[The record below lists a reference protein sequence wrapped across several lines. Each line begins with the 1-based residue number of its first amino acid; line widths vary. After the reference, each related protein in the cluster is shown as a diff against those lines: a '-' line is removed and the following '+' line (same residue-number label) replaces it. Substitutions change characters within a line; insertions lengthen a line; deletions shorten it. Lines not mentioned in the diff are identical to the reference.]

1 MHEVL
6 SLSLDASQSA
16 LTRYSLAAH
25 VPDVLITV
33 PKDACR
39 TADFH
44 KAAELIDLGRDL
56 ACQALGQAHLE
67 TREPSGDTGPP
78 SRGPDKAEAVDHLGD
93 VAGRDDPGEVP
104 VAEYQRAPV
113 GALGEARQQVGHRIL
128 RGGRG
133 DVSERAGDVR
143 EPGAVALAGRHVLDA
158 VEGDQPGHSVPVRGD
173 REALMTRAEQ
183 VVAEE
188 LADRHRPGQG

>member
-1 MHEVL
+1 VLGLSQGAVLRQVDPALTRAGVLRAERVLVRMAGFVGERRIEDLPIPFTAVAVDLLTGREVAALPLRLTSRRPGAAPSPQDGDIDSESPPSIGMHEVL

-67 TREPSGDTGPP
+67 N
-78 SRGPDKAEAVDHLGD
+78 A
-93 VAGRDDPGEVP
+93 
-104 VAEYQRAPV
+104 
-113 GALGEARQQVGHRIL
+113 
-128 RGGRG
+128 
-133 DVSERAGDVR
+133 
-143 EPGAVALAGRHVLDA
+143 
-158 VEGDQPGHSVPVRGD
+158 
-173 REALMTRAEQ
+173 
-183 VVAEE
+183 
-188 LADRHRPGQG
+188 

>member
-56 ACQALGQAHLE
+56 ACQALG
-67 TREPSGDTGPP
+67 
-78 SRGPDKAEAVDHLGD
+78 
-93 VAGRDDPGEVP
+93 
-104 VAEYQRAPV
+104 
-113 GALGEARQQVGHRIL
+113 
-128 RGGRG
+128 
-133 DVSERAGDVR
+133 
-143 EPGAVALAGRHVLDA
+143 
-158 VEGDQPGHSVPVRGD
+158 
-173 REALMTRAEQ
+173 
-183 VVAEE
+183 
-188 LADRHRPGQG
+188 